1 MIFFMPKFVNHDK
14 KRKLIAEAAW
24 RIIENEGIEKASIRR
39 VADEAEMSPGALRHY
54 FSTKDEMLL
63 FIIEY
68 FIEEGNKRSEY
79 KEWSKNPIQAVEEV
93 LLELVPIDEEKKI
106 ETSVWWI
113 FALRSLTSDA
123 LKEKKDEMTAGTYD
137 LANSMIKILTLKG
150 ILSDS
155 VNADLEGNRLS
166 ALIEGLSFHA
176 LLRPDVYTPEKV
188 KEVISYHLKT
198 ICNR

>member
-1 MIFFMPKFVNHDK
+1 MTRNE
-14 KRKLIAEAAW
+14 KLIAEAAW
-24 RIIENEGIEKASIRR
+24 QIIEKEGIEKASIRR
-39 VADEAEMSPGALRHY
+39 VAAEAGMSPGALRHY

-68 FIEEGNKRSEY
+68 YIEEGKKRSDH
-79 KEWSKNPIQAVEEV
+79 KEWSKNPLQAVEEV

-123 LKEKKDEMTAGTYD
+123 LKEKKDEMTDGTYD

-150 ILSDS
+150 ILSES
-155 VNADLEGNRLS
+155 VNADLESSRLS
-166 ALIEGLSFHA
+166 ALIEGLSFHT

-198 ICNR
+198 LGNK

>member
-1 MIFFMPKFVNHDK
+1 MPKFVNHDK

-39 VADEAEMSPGALRHY
+39 VAAEAEMSPGALRHY

-93 LLELVPIDEEKKI
+93 LLELVPIEEEKKI
-106 ETSVWWI
+106 ETSVWCI

-123 LKEKKDEMTAGTYD
+123 LK
-137 LANSMIKILTLKG
+137 
-150 ILSDS
+150 
-155 VNADLEGNRLS
+155 
-166 ALIEGLSFHA
+166 
-176 LLRPDVYTPEKV
+176 
-188 KEVISYHLKT
+188 
-198 ICNR
+198 

>member
-1 MIFFMPKFVNHDK
+1 
-14 KRKLIAEAAW
+14 
-24 RIIENEGIEKASIRR
+24 
-39 VADEAEMSPGALRHY
+39 
-54 FSTKDEMLL
+54 
-63 FIIEY
+63 
-68 FIEEGNKRSEY
+68 
-79 KEWSKNPIQAVEEV
+79 
-93 LLELVPIDEEKKI
+93 
-106 ETSVWWI
+106 
-113 FALRSLTSDA
+113 
-123 LKEKKDEMTAGTYD
+123 MTAGTYD

>member
-1 MIFFMPKFVNHDK
+1 MPKFVNHDK

-24 RIIENEGIEKASIRR
+24 KIIENEGIEKVSIRR
-39 VADEAEMSPGALRHY
+39 VAAEAGMSPGALRHY

-68 FIEEGNKRSEY
+68 FIEEGKKRSDH
-79 KEWSKNPIQAVEEV
+79 KEWSKNPLQAVEEV

-113 FALRSLTSDA
+113 FALRSLTSET
-123 LKEKKDEMTAGTYD
+123 LQKKKDELTNGTYE
-137 LANSMIKILTLKG
+137 LANAMIEILNLKG
-150 ILSDS
+150 MLTESI
-155 VNADLEGNRLS
+155 NLELEISRLS
-166 ALIEGLSFHA
+166 ALIEGMSFHA

-198 ICNR
+198 LCNK

>member
-1 MIFFMPKFVNHDK
+1 MPKFVNHDK

-39 VADEAEMSPGALRHY
+39 VAAEAEMSPGALRHY

-123 LKEKKDEMTAGTYD
+123 LKEKKDEMTTGTYD

>member
-1 MIFFMPKFVNHDK
+1 MSKFVNHNK

-24 RIIENEGIEKASIRR
+24 NIIENEGIEKVSIRR
-39 VADEAEMSPGALRHY
+39 VAAEAGMSPGALRHY

-68 FIEEGNKRSEY
+68 FIEEGKKRSDQ
-79 KEWSKNPIQAVEEV
+79 KNWSKNPLQAVEEV
-93 LLELVPIDEEKKI
+93 LLELVPIDEQKKI
-106 ETSVWWI
+106 EASVWWI
-113 FALRSLTSDA
+113 FALRSLTSDV
-123 LKEKKDEMTAGTYD
+123 LKEKKDEMTNGTYD

-155 VNADLEGNRLS
+155 VNTDLESSRLS

-176 LLRPDVYTPEKV
+176 LIRPDIYTPEKV
-188 KEVISYHLKT
+188 KEVINYHLKT
-198 ICNR
+198 LCNK

>member
-1 MIFFMPKFVNHDK
+1 MPKFVNHDK

-39 VADEAEMSPGALRHY
+39 VAAEAEMSPGALRHY

-113 FALRSLTSDA
+113 FALRSLTSET
-123 LKEKKDEMTAGTYD
+123 LQKKKDELTNGTYE
-137 LANSMIKILTLKG
+137 LANAMIEILNLKG
-150 ILSDS
+150 MLTESI
-155 VNADLEGNRLS
+155 NLELEISRLS
-166 ALIEGLSFHA
+166 ALIEGMSFHA

-198 ICNR
+198 LCNK

>member
-1 MIFFMPKFVNHDK
+1 MPKFVNHDK

-24 RIIENEGIEKASIRR
+24 KIIENEGIEKASIRR
-39 VADEAEMSPGALRHY
+39 VAAEAGMSPGALRHY

-68 FIEEGNKRSEY
+68 FIEEGKKRSDD
-79 KEWSKNPIQAVEEV
+79 KEWSKNPLQAVEEV

-123 LKEKKDEMTAGTYD
+123 LKEKKDEMTDGTYD
-137 LANSMIKILTLKG
+137 LANSMIRILTLKG

-155 VNADLEGNRLS
+155 VNADLESSRLS

-198 ICNR
+198 LCNK